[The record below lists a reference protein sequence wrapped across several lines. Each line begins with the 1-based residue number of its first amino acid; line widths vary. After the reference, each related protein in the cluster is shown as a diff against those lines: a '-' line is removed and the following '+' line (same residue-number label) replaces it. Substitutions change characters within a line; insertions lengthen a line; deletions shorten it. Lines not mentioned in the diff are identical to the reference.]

1 MECMPYEPPV
11 TRTTLAPTIVG
22 SAGSGP
28 TTITFEAFFERHR
41 VRLVQALWLIVRS
54 QQEAE
59 EVAQD
64 AFLRVWERWPVVA
77 AHPNPE
83 GYLYRT
89 ALNLARSRRRR
100 LILALRK
107 TMGGRLEDDP
117 LLRVEAQDV
126 VIRALARLT
135 PKQRAT
141 VVLVDLVGLTSV
153 EASAVLGSSPSTI
166 RVLLARGRETLRREW
181 QIDD

>member
-1 MECMPYEPPV
+1 MERMPHEPPV
-11 TRTTLAPTIVG
+11 SRTTLAPKLVG
-22 SAGSGP
+22 TATAGPP
-28 TTITFEAFFERHR
+28 TSSFESFFERHR
-41 VRLVQALWLIVRS
+41 VRLVQALWLLVRS

-59 EVAQD
+59 EVAQE
-64 AFLRVWERWPVVA
+64 AFLRVWERWPEVA
-77 AHPNPE
+77 AHPDPE

-100 LILALRK
+100 LLVALRK
-107 TMGGRLEDDP
+107 TMGTRLQDDP
-117 LLRVEAQDV
+117 LLRVEAQDA

-135 PKQRAT
+135 PKQRAA

-153 EASAVLGSSPSTI
+153 EASGVLGSKPSTV

-181 QIDD
+181 HIDD